1 MNARIV
7 RRAAQA
13 AALTFLTVAAAAGP
27 AWAQRNAPTITI
39 SQGAKELSEPFS
51 VIRSLVELRDGRLL
65 VFDSKEKELLLVDF
79 ARDVQTQ
86 AAQQGAGPLEFNAT
100 GLMLRG
106 PADSAVYY
114 DIMQRRFLIFSP
126 EGAPARSL
134 PYGGTAPLAMLA
146 LPQPSV
152 IDAAGRV
159 YGQAM
164 GLRMPTGGLPGADG
178 VMFADTVVLSRY
190 DFRTGRTDTVAK
202 LLSMMAQSQ
211 PRMEMTG
218 AAIKMTVTAP
228 DFRPND
234 VWAALPDGRVAVL
247 GGGTYRVRFI
257 APGGQE
263 TLGPP
268 VPHTLIPLTR
278 AMQQAAM
285 DSIRG
290 ALAGA
295 QSATG
300 RAMAEAAARSGG
312 GPPPPMPKIEVDVK
326 EPPRWASH
334 IPPYTAIQASP
345 DGVLWVL
352 VPIGVGDR
360 SGHHDVLDGSGTLIA
375 RVQFAPGESL
385 IGLGRGTVYTI
396 RKDADDLQYLRR
408 YTLPA
413 PIVRP

>member
-86 AAQQGAGPLEFNAT
+86 AAQQGAGPLEFNAA

-114 DIMQRRFLIFSP
+114 DMMQRRFLIFSP
-126 EGAPARSL
+126 KGAPTRSV
-134 PYGGTAPLAMLA
+134 PYGGTDPLAMLA
-146 LPQPSV
+146 LPQPIV

-164 GLRMPTGGLPGADG
+164 GVRVPTGGLPGAG
-178 VMFADTVVLSRY
+178 GPIFADTTVVSRY
-190 DFRTGRTDTVAK
+190 DFRAGRTDTVAK
-202 LLSMMAQSQ
+202 LLSVMAQSQ

-218 AAIKMTVTAP
+218 GAMKMTMTAP
-228 DFRPND
+228 DYRAND
-234 VWAALPDGRVAVL
+234 VWTALPDGRVAIL
-247 GGGTYRVRFI
+247 RAGEYRVRFV
-257 APGGQE
+257 APGARE
-263 TLGPP
+263 TVGPP
-268 VPHTLIPLTR
+268 VPHVLIPLTP
-278 AMQQAAM
+278 AMQRATM
-285 DSIRG
+285 DSIRA
-290 ALAGA
+290 ALAATLGA
-295 QSATG
+295 TN
-300 RAMAEAAARSGG
+300 RAMAEAGA
-312 GPPPPMPKIEVDVK
+312 PPTAMSRFEFDVK
-326 EPPRWASH
+326 EPAKWATH
-334 IPPYTAIQASP
+334 LPPYTTIQASP
-345 DGVLWVL
+345 DGLLWVS
-352 VPIGVGDR
+352 VPIGVGDL
-360 SGHHDVLDGSGTLIA
+360 SGHHDVLDGSGALIA
-375 RVQFAPGESL
+375 RVQFAPGEAL
-385 IGLGRGTVYTI
+385 IGLGHGVAYTI

-413 PIVRP
+413 PMARR